1 MLVQLESAN
10 LDGALK
16 PGAFAQVTFTL
27 APDAG
32 GSLSLPGSAVLYG
45 SAGPSVALVDRQGMV
60 TVRPITIVCDQC
72 ARVVVSDGI
81 KPSDRVIDNPADS
94 AHTGLRVSVQAA
106 EGKSAAHAH

>member
-1 MLVQLESAN
+1 MLIQLESAN

-60 TVRPITIVCDQC
+60 TVRPITIVCD
-72 ARVVVSDGI
+72 
-81 KPSDRVIDNPADS
+81 
-94 AHTGLRVSVQAA
+94 
-106 EGKSAAHAH
+106 